1 MQKKPV
7 PSSKSEI
14 KLSPA
19 GLRETTQAG
28 IHLVIFR
35 RLLDDPIVA
44 HFLTLLELLEK
55 DGKQGPRRI
64 RRIADSYAR
73 FFSGL
78 ARLSQDIQE
87 PMVGTVW
94 QNHLLN
100 LILDDENPFSESA
113 VKKLKIDEH
122 SSLIRQVKSDLRRVQ
137 TLYHFQSKQL
147 LSHLS
152 RLPSKMDWIGWDN
165 LLKIQENRRSDT
177 LRQLIKRQFH
187 TNRDWKG
194 LVEQLR
200 NYYLQSGVGIFGRF
214 RAFHWKRTPEGG
226 VILPI
231 PEPDPIR
238 LADLLGY
245 DDQKQLL
252 LQNTAFFLSGLP
264 ANNVFIYGDRGTG
277 KSSAIKALLH
287 QFPNRPLRM
296 LEISRE
302 DLSDLPDVMN
312 TLRVRPEYFVVFI
325 DDLSFEEGE
334 TQYKTLKAVL
344 EGSLEARPRNVV
356 VYATSN
362 RRHLI
367 KESFSDRALES
378 DGEIRSQDTLQEKV
392 SLSDRFGIQLVFVAP
407 DQNEFLR
414 IVRSMTQRR
423 KLSIE
428 EDVLKRKA
436 LLWVQRHNSRSGRT
450 ARQFVDFLNGEL
462 GTMSFQEN
470 S

>member
-1 MQKKPV
+1 MPKKSIPGGNIQIKSS
-7 PSSKSEI
+7 PSE
-14 KLSPA
+14 LQ
-19 GLRETTQAG
+19 ETYQAG
-28 IHLVIFR
+28 SHLVIFR
-35 RLLDDPIVA
+35 RLLEDPIVA
-44 HFLTLLELLEK
+44 HFLELLRFLENER
-55 DGKQGPRRI
+55 KQGPRGI
-64 RRIADSYAR
+64 RRIADSYAG

-78 ARLSQDIQE
+78 ARLSMDRQE
-87 PMVGTVW
+87 PTVGTVW

-100 LILDDENPFSESA
+100 LILDDENSFSESA
-113 VKKLKIDEH
+113 ARNLKLEEQ
-122 SSLIRQVKSDLRRVQ
+122 SSLTRQVQLDLQKLQ
-137 TLYHFQSKQL
+137 TVYQFDSRQL
-147 LSHLS
+147 LSHL
-152 RLPSKMDWIGWDN
+152 RKLPSKMEWVEWDN
-165 LLKIQENRRSDT
+165 LSMIQGKSTSDESRR
-177 LRQLIKRQFH
+177 LIKQQFH
-187 TNRDWKG
+187 TQQDWGG
-194 LVEQLR
+194 LVEMLR
-200 NYYLQSGVGIFGRF
+200 DYFLHSGVGIFGRF
-214 RAFHWKRTPEGG
+214 RAFHWKRTPKGG

-238 LADLLGY
+238 LTELLGY

-252 LQNTAFFLSGLP
+252 LQNTAFFLSGFP

-287 QFPNRPLRM
+287 QFPDRPLRM

-302 DLSDLPDVMN
+302 DLFDLPDVMN
-312 TLRVRPEYFVVFI
+312 TLRARPEYFVVFI

-378 DGEIRSQDTLQEKV
+378 DGEIRPQDTLQEKV

-407 DQNEFLR
+407 DQDEFLH
-414 IVRSMTQRR
+414 IVRSMAQRR
-423 KLSIE
+423 QLSIP

-436 LLWVQRHNSRSGRT
+436 LLWVQRHNTRCGRT
-450 ARQFVDFLNGEL
+450 ARQFVDYLSGEL
-462 GTMSFQEN
+462 ETAVFQEN
-470 S
+470 P